1 MSNNYPAINTSPLI
15 FLTKGG
21 YLDLL
26 KILSPIIIVPT
37 AVADEIQAYGADDVT
52 AQQLA
57 ETKWLTV
64 TPVVTIPNL
73 ILNWDLGQGES
84 EVLAY
89 GYLNKGTE
97 ILIDD
102 LAARK
107 CAITL
112 NIRFRGTLGIVLL
125 AKQKGYISSA
135 RTVMED
141 LKQTGMYLGDTVINQ
156 ALSLVNE

>member
-57 ETKWLTV
+57 ETNGLTV
-64 TPVVTIPNL
+64 IPVVTIPNL

-97 ILIDD
+97 IIIDD

-107 CAITL
+107 CATTL

-125 AKQKGYISSA
+125 AKEKAILFG
-135 RTVMED
+135 
-141 LKQTGMYLGDTVINQ
+141 
-156 ALSLVNE
+156 